1 MLLRYHN
8 RSSYC
13 NLSTYRIR
21 CKAGLDSKKYHIY
34 EPITSIKEDV
44 INKLKEHL
52 LELQELFGI
61 KNIGIFGSVSRGD
74 DTPESDVDILYIFQ
88 KNRGNLQDY
97 AGAIDY
103 LESLFERE
111 VNFVSLEF
119 MNPNLYP
126 YVEKD
131 IILFG

>member
-1 MLLRYHN
+1 MSQY
-8 RSSYC
+8 
-13 NLSTYRIR
+13 
-21 CKAGLDSKKYHIY
+21 
-34 EPITSIKEDV
+34 TSIKEDV

-119 MNPNLYP
+119 MNPNLDP